1 MSDVDM
7 EFTISERV
15 VSDTPILDPIR
26 KPTTDA
32 IVALAAAL
40 PNVPSVKGLT
50 VRLGRF
56 NGAYWDR
63 FASEVLAAMPGWRLL
78 PADAVPDAERK
89 PGWSV
94 IEWTA
99 GRMLRA
105 LKDEALTLDEER
117 DVIATVSR
125 YWLEKQRLAPE
136 TPR

>member
-78 PADAVPDAERK
+78 PADAVPDAERLRDIVARV
-89 PGWSV
+89 PA
-94 IEWTA
+94 TA
-99 GRMLRA
+99 KALQYVNPNVREDAYNKGVQDLADAIARA
-105 LKDEALTLDEER
+105 A
-117 DVIATVSR
+117 
-125 YWLEKQRLAPE
+125 LAPE